1 MISEMSR
8 HKTIYLSD
16 DDTDDC
22 SLFSEA
28 LNEVLSE
35 ADLTIATD
43 GVRLMQALKD
53 NDPLLPKIIF
63 LDLNMPRKNGFEC
76 LDEIRKS
83 PKFMDIPVIIFST
96 STNADVVERTYA
108 HGANLYVTKP
118 ASYSLLKKT
127 LAFVL
132 SLDQR
137 RLIEKPDR
145 ENFVVRVA

>member
-1 MISEMSR
+1 MLTETNLQKSIF
-8 HKTIYLSD
+8 LSD

-28 LNEVLSE
+28 LSEVQSE
-35 ADLTIATD
+35 ANLTIATD
-43 GVRLMQALKD
+43 GVRLMQAL
-53 NDPLLPKIIF
+53 NDAQALQPEVIF

-83 PKFMDIPVIIFST
+83 PKFMNIPIVIFST
-96 STNADVVERTYA
+96 SSNADVVDRTFRQ
-108 HGANLYVTKP
+108 GANLYVTKP

-132 SLDQR
+132 SIDRDQLNGKPTR
-137 RLIEKPDR
+137 EK
-145 ENFVVRVA
+145 FVVRVS